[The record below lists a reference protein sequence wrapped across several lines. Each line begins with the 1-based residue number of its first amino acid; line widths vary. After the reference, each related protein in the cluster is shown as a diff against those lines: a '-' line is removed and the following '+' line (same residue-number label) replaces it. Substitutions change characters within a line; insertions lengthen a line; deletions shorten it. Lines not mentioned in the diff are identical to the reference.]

1 MPLKSGKSQK
11 TISSNIGEL
20 VHTFKEKGKIGT
32 STPKSTA
39 AAVKQAAAIAYG
51 KAGAN
56 NPSNAPKKVVK
67 KGKNGPAKVVKKRD
81 GNDPVGIY

>member
-11 TISSNIGEL
+11 TISANIGEL
-20 VHTFKEKGKIGT
+20 VSSFKEKGKIGT
-32 STPKSTA
+32 SKPKSTA
-39 AAVKQAAAIAYG
+39 EAVKQASAIAYS

-56 NPSNAPKKVVK
+56 NPSNAPKKVLK
-67 KGKNGPAKVVKKRD
+67 KGKNGPSQVIRKRD

>member
-20 VHTFKEKGKIGT
+20 MHTFKEKGKIGT
-32 STPKSTA
+32 STPKSTS

-56 NPSNAPKKVVK
+56 NPSNAPKKVLK
-67 KGKNGPAKVVKKRD
+67 KGNNGPAKVVKKRD

>member
-11 TISSNIGEL
+11 TISANIGEM
-20 VHTFKEKGKIGT
+20 VGSFKEKGKIGT

-39 AAVKQAAAIAYG
+39 AAIKQASAIAYS

-56 NPSNAPKKVVK
+56 NPSNAPKKVLK
-67 KGKNGPAKVVKKRD
+67 KGKNGPAKVVRKRD

>member
-11 TISSNIGEL
+11 TISANIGEL
-20 VHTFKEKGKIGT
+20 VHNFKEKGKIGT
-32 STPKSTA
+32 SKPKSTA

-51 KAGAN
+51 KAGKN
-56 NPSNAPKKVVK
+56 NPSNAPKKVLK
-67 KGKNGPAKVVKKRD
+67 KGKNGPAQVIRKRD